1 MIVWTC
7 LDPAFPFFLCQ
18 SSCATLCAHI
28 HHKKT
33 CVSALKNITCP
44 SQIPVVGDVTIHFGS
59 RSWPHHHCCQ
69 KDPWQPGN
77 LVDAKILFHSWKCK
91 MAPVRICQS
100 LIHQPFS
107 CSPSYKLYTQSLPK
121 SIYVRIKGLVTITST
136 GGAFAAAAAAGGAS
150 FALGSGG
157 SGSAAWKTNGET
169 GKTQENQ
176 NTGAELSTV
185 NSHLTRS
192 VQRQL
197 SEPLR
202 WCPLAWA
209 ISIIFF
215 RN

>member
-136 GGAFAAAAAAGGAS
+136 GGAFAAAA
-150 FALGSGG
+150 
-157 SGSAAWKTNGET
+157 
-169 GKTQENQ
+169 
-176 NTGAELSTV
+176 V
-185 NSHLTRS
+185 
-192 VQRQL
+192 
-197 SEPLR
+197 PLR
-202 WCPLAWA
+202 PRRQPAVPPSPWAPAARARQPGKPMGKREKPRKIRTLVLNCP
-209 ISIIFF
+209 
-215 RN
+215 R